1 MRFKIATRTSPL
13 LLLAS
18 VLSVFLSV
26 HAPIRAQEP
35 SEGLAGKVTSVEE
48 GAMEGV
54 VVSAKRDGSTITVSV
69 DSDKQ
74 GHFGFPAD
82 RVEAGHYT
90 LAIRAVGY
98 DLDGPAEATVAAHK
112 TASIDLK
119 LRKTKNLAQQLTSAE
134 WLMSMSGTDQQKTS
148 LMNCVNCHTLQR
160 PLTSTHT
167 ADEFTQVIYRM
178 MGYASGSQPIRPQRR
193 VNADAVAG
201 NPENYRVLAGYL
213 ASVNLSSGP
222 AWGYPL
228 KTLPRPTGRSTRV
241 IVTEYRL
248 PRPTIMPHDV
258 MLDEHGTV
266 WYSDFGEQFFGKLD
280 PKTGKVTEWP
290 VPSPKPGYP
299 EGMLELKEDTDGQF
313 WLGMMFQGAIARF
326 NPQTEKFKIYSAPP
340 EINDEGFQVNMLAQ
354 HVAVDGKVWTSG
366 KQDEIYRVDVNAGKY
381 EKFLPLKQ
389 LPGPGPY
396 GIYGL
401 TTDSHNNLY
410 FAEIGDS
417 HIGRIDAKTGEVK
430 FYATPTRHS
439 RPRRIQADSQD
450 RLWFGE
456 YTGNRIGMFDPK
468 TEKFTEW
475 ELPSPWSGPYD
486 ATCDKNGELWTGG
499 MTNDRVSR
507 INPKTGETVEY
518 LLPKSTNI
526 RNVFVD
532 NSTTPVTFWTGSNH
546 GGAIVKVEPLD

>member
-1 MRFKIATRTSPL
+1 MRSKIATRTLPL

-18 VLSVFLSV
+18 VLSVFFS
-26 HAPIRAQEP
+26 ASTPTCAQET
-35 SEGLAGKVTSVEE
+35 SEALAGKVTSMEE

-54 VVSAKRDGSTITVSV
+54 VVSAKKDGSTITVSV
-69 DSDKQ
+69 VSDKQ

-82 RVEAGHYT
+82 RVEPGHYT

-98 DLDGPAEATVAAHK
+98 DLDGPAEATVTARK
-112 TASIDLK
+112 TATIDLK

-178 MGYASGSQPIRPQRR
+178 MGYASGSQPMRPQRR

-241 IVTEYRL
+241 IITEYRL

-266 WYSDFGEQFFGKLD
+266 WFSDFGEQFFGKLD

-290 VPSPKPGYP
+290 VPSLKPGYP

-326 NPQTEKFKIYSAPP
+326 NPQTEKFKIYRGPP

-366 KQDEIYRVDVNAGKY
+366 KQDEIYRVDVNTGKY

-401 TTDSHNNLY
+401 TADSHNNLY

-475 ELPSPWSGPYD
+475 ELPTPWSGPYD

-507 INPKTGETVEY
+507 INPKTGEIVEY

-532 NSTTPVTFWTGSNH
+532 SSTTPVTFWTGSNH
-546 GGAIVKVEPLD
+546 GGAVLKVEPLD